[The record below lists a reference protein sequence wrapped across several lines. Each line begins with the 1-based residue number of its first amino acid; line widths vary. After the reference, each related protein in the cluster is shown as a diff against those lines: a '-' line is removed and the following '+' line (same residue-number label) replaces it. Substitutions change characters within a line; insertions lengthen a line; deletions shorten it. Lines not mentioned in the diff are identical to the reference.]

1 MHPLQYN
8 PGKDYIKSLIN
19 YLHLL
24 FALKIVPI
32 YMKKFSKLA
41 KNKLHFARAS
51 IISNVPAEKYQEKQS
66 GFLIEMNDHDKSG
79 TLTKI
84 AFF

>member
-1 MHPLQYN
+1 
-8 PGKDYIKSLIN
+8 
-19 YLHLL
+19 
-24 FALKIVPI
+24 
-32 YMKKFSKLA
+32 MKKFSKLA

-51 IISNVPAEKYQEKQS
+51 IISNVLAEKYQEKQS